1 MVTDTQTGSQTE
13 MQHTDPVQ
21 YTVLGWVKI
30 SCPLPC
36 IYSAKFVHI
45 IKGSPKFGWK

>member
-1 MVTDTQTGSQTE
+1 MWRKMVTHTLTDSLTHSLTH

-30 SCPLPC
+30 IERS
-36 IYSAKFVHI
+36 FQ
-45 IKGSPKFGWK
+45 

>member
-30 SCPLPC
+30 NITPSFLLEMT
-36 IYSAKFVHI
+36 
-45 IKGSPKFGWK
+45 